1 MCIAYIFPSLDTSN
15 KPNIDCS
22 ANKMSCILLGSM
34 MFLLF
39 AFPKPELL
47 TLKEEDTALHGQV
60 RAEVL
65 VIVSN
70 HGSGTTSLGDVL
82 NTHPCI
88 VDVGEPFGPHQILW
102 TTFGAASTPECD
114 GYYKDGRHTAM
125 FDPENG
131 KLLHAENPKMTDEI
145 NDALTREEWNK
156 GSDVVHT
163 HFDINTR
170 SLYEHLEYNLAEY
183 FVRIRDLVCAH
194 VPTDVC
200 PASKC
205 SVVLKMFPNYVEADT
220 DDLQTPS
227 AGHLQCQTAQNAKAM
242 KAWKDALLSFEQVR
256 LHF

>member
-1 MCIAYIFPSLDTSN
+1 
-15 KPNIDCS
+15 
-22 ANKMSCILLGSM
+22 M

-39 AFPKPELL
+39 AVPRPELL
-47 TLKEEDTALHGQV
+47 TLKEEDTTLHGQV

-194 VPTDVC
+194 VPIDVC
-200 PASKC
+200 PAAEC
-205 SVVLKMFPNYVEADT
+205 SVMLKMFPLYVDADT
-220 DDLQTPS
+220 VIDHTPS
-227 AGHLQCQTAQNAKAM
+227 PGHAACQDARNVLAR
-242 KAWKDALLSFEQVR
+242 KAWKDALHSFEQVCDMNM
-256 LHF
+256 LIAELIAPEDSIAVMTS